1 MALPAPG
8 YRGYSFEVRRES
20 SSTPNAAICDINI
33 TPLIDVMLVLLVTL
47 ILTLPITTHAVRLVL
62 PQAQSAVRA
71 PVEAIDLDINFDG
84 SIVWN
89 GTALANFQQLE
100 AYLQAESQK
109 NPQPQI
115 RLRPDPHV
123 KYDLVAKVLA
133 SAQRHGVSTIAFVDT
148 AAFID

>member
-1 MALPAPG
+1 
-8 YRGYSFEVRRES
+8 
-20 SSTPNAAICDINI
+20 
-33 TPLIDVMLVLLVTL
+33 
-47 ILTLPITTHAVRLVL
+47 
-62 PQAQSAVRA
+62 
-71 PVEAIDLDINFDG
+71 VEAIDLDINFDG